1 MKKLFATL
9 LTLMLIQSSTLWS
22 QGKDSTKIAYDDLK
36 EILVL
41 ADKGEKLDSLV
52 QAYEIKLDAKDGKI
66 TLRED
71 QLQIAGETIQKQ
83 YAYIQDLEAN
93 NAELERKNV
102 LLKKI
107 CWGMLAVIGI
117 ETIILVA
124 G

>member
-1 MKKLFATL
+1 MNYPVLVDKID
-9 LTLMLIQSSTLWS
+9 LM
-22 QGKDSTKIAYDDLK
+22 GEIAS
-36 EILVL
+36 ERIV
-41 ADKGEKLDSLV
+41 
-52 QAYEIKLDAKDGKI
+52 
-66 TLRED
+66 

-83 YAYIQDLEAN
+83 FARIQDLEAN
-93 NAELERKNV
+93 NVELERKNG